1 MRELSGGLIQNESA
15 NQENGGSELSQV
27 HGTKKEKEEPI

>member
-15 NQENGGSELSQV
+15 NQEKGGSELSQV
-27 HGTKKEKEEPI
+27 HDTKKEKEEPI